1 VLLVRI
7 VGLLA
12 VIALGVCVAAWL
24 ATGDRRWLRFAWQL
38 FKVALIVVVLFLA
51 LLFGERL
58 LAL

>member
-12 VIALGVCVAAWL
+12 VIALGVCVAVWL

-38 FKVALIVVVLFLA
+38 AKVALIVVVLFLA

>member
-1 VLLVRI
+1 MLLVRI

-12 VIALGVCVAAWL
+12 VIALGVCVATWL

-38 FKVALIVVVLFLA
+38 FKVALAVVVLFLV